1 MLADDTKLL
10 YTHTNIKKL
19 FSLENEELAGM
30 NQWFTSNKRSAN
42 AKKTK
47 YFFHKTSKKDD
58 ISLVLPKLTIRNH
71 IERKELIKILGLLL
85 DENLNWKEHIIYTY
99 NKIAKTLGLLCK
111 ARPFL
116 DRDALL
122 ALYYSYIETYITC
135 YNKA

>member
-1 MLADDTKLL
+1 MLP
-10 YTHTNIKKL
+10 
-19 FSLENEELAGM
+19 
-30 NQWFTSNKRSAN
+30 R
-42 AKKTK
+42 
-47 YFFHKTSKKDD
+47 
-58 ISLVLPKLTIRNH
+58 LTIRNH

-99 NKIAKTLGLLCK
+99 NKIAKTLGLLCQ

-122 ALYYSYIETYITC
+122 ALYYSYIETYINC